1 MTVEQMLDDNVDPTM
16 ALQMTGLKFQDNNLK
31 AIDPRY
37 LEMVQERSNNF
48 NEDDEE
54 LGLRTSST

>member
-1 MTVEQMLDDNVDPTM
+1 MLDDNVDPTM